1 MIDNAMAL
9 VGGLPGEVPATVL
22 IGSGLVWLAHR
33 SLSVIELWMILRS
46 HPVPDRVTGAVAYLT
61 SRSSRNARRGSRG

>member
-9 VGGLPGEVPATVL
+9 VEALPAEASTAVL
-22 IGSGLVWLAHR
+22 ICSGLVWLAHR

-46 HPVPDRVTGAVAYLT
+46 LPPVDRVTAAVAYLT
-61 SRSSRNARRGSRG
+61 SRAGRNSWRDQ